1 MGRESENPAIAD
13 GVFCCC
19 SIMHLFD
26 SENISLAGKQKVPQ
40 MALRDF
46 FAVLLVERHDS
57 VTEQYQKLN
66 KNEFKVMH
74 RKMFNE
80 FWSVENI

>member
-19 SIMHLFD
+19 SILQLFD

-40 MALRDF
+40 MILRDF
-46 FAVLLVERHDS
+46 FAVA
-57 VTEQYQKLN
+57 Q
-66 KNEFKVMH
+66 
-74 RKMFNE
+74 
-80 FWSVENI
+80 ENSPMTR

>member
-1 MGRESENPAIAD
+1 MGNLWVGCDMGRESENPAIAD

-40 MALRDF
+40 MILRDF
-46 FAVLLVERHDS
+46 FAVLWIER
-57 VTEQYQKLN
+57 TPMTK
-66 KNEFKVMH
+66 
-74 RKMFNE
+74 
-80 FWSVENI
+80 